1 MRHSIEPH
9 EEQLIRDK
17 WNDLMQTVECHQKSQ
32 RCPSSPITVRTLV
45 RASLSFQ
52 THLLPVVQSS
62 SKETIGDLLSWL
74 PVKPVIYGV
83 QEILDQR
90 PAREVLQ
97 VGRCGKWRVNNNST
111 EVYSLTR
118 EGDCIEM
125 DQCRFT
131 RMFPNQQA
139 PMCLPK
145 VYSGQRGRD
154 FVSLR
159 SCGSLLSRLR
169 P

>member
-1 MRHSIEPH
+1 MGRGLNEPH
-9 EEQLIRDK
+9 EEQLITDK
-17 WNDLMQTVECHQKSQ
+17 RNDIMQTVEESCQRSR
-32 RCPSSPITVRTLV
+32 RCPSSPLTVRTLV
-45 RASLSFQ
+45 RASRTFQ

-62 SKETIGDLLSWL
+62 FKETIGDLLSWL

-97 VGRCGKWRVNNNST
+97 VGTCGNWRENST

-118 EGDCIEM
+118 EGDCIEV

-131 RMFPNQQA
+131 RIFPNQ
-139 PMCLPK
+139 
-145 VYSGQRGRD
+145 
-154 FVSLR
+154 
-159 SCGSLLSRLR
+159 
-169 P
+169 